1 MAAPVA
7 RTRSRPLVATAVAA
21 LLLFVLSGCV
31 KFNADFHVDAE
42 ETLTGT
48 MQILVDPIALEDM
61 GSNPSSELDDAVSDA
76 QADPELPDGVTVDR
90 VEDEDGY
97 IGMGVTFDRVP
108 AAELQNGGSGLDDVG
123 VEGIEVVH
131 TDGEISFTMAN
142 PLTAGM
148 DSSDPFGSSGMPSS
162 ARSILDEALV
172 SITFPGNVIAADG
185 AETDGKTATW
195 NLREYDGDTL
205 TATGDASSFPWGV
218 VLIAGGVL
226 LFLLIAAGV
235 VVLILVL
242 RRRKGASGGS
252 PGPYAADGGRMSG
265 HPGVPGAAAAQH
277 PHGVPPPGG
286 PLQGGP
292 PEAYGVRPD
301 GAGVQPGGGR
311 ASGGFGPRP
320 YGQPTGGPQAGPYPP
335 PGGPQQAAPGQA
347 PGSYPQP
354 GGPQSS
360 GPSGPPGSAWP
371 QAGPPPQSA
380 AQGNRRFAPPRSG
393 ESAPPPVHGG
403 PPPPRQEDSR

>member
-7 RTRSRPLVATAVAA
+7 RTRSRSVVATAVAA
-21 LLLFVLSGCV
+21 LVLFVLSGCV

-97 IGMGVTFDRVP
+97 IGMGVNFDRVP

-162 ARSILDEALV
+162 ARSIFDEARV

-235 VVLILVL
+235 IILVL
-242 RRRKGASGGS
+242 VLRKKSTAAGARTTA
-252 PGPYAADGGRMSG
+252 YAPAG
-265 HPGVPGAAAAQH
+265 PGVPGYPATSGTGPPYVGTLQH
-277 PHGVPPPGG
+277 PNSAYPQGGASPYGPPHGSGPHAHHGHAQPGSNQRSTDVCKGAGPAGSGYRNELSRGLPHTGTSQPPPA
-286 PLQGGP
+286 PQHP
-292 PEAYGVRPD
+292 
-301 GAGVQPGGGR
+301 
-311 ASGGFGPRP
+311 
-320 YGQPTGGPQAGPYPP
+320 GPQP
-335 PGGPQQAAPGQA
+335 
-347 PGSYPQP
+347 
-354 GGPQSS
+354 
-360 GPSGPPGSAWP
+360 PSGAPRELGE
-371 QAGPPPQSA
+371 QN
-380 AQGNRRFAPPRSG
+380 NRRFAPPRQSSM
-393 ESAPPPVHGG
+393 EPRMPQPPEYPDDTG
-403 PPPPRQEDSR
+403 SRP